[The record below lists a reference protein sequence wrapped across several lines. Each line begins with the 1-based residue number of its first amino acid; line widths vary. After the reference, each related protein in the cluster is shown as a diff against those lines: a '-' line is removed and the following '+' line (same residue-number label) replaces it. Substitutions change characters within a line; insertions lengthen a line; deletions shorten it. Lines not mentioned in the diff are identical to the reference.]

1 MTKTSRWEAQVL
13 SSQISRKTST
23 SVFTSRTR
31 LFAREPPSPSHERR
45 ALLAA
50 ASQLLRGSPEKK
62 RAGGS
67 SGRGGGSTPR
77 SHWPAAHPAPI
88 VTQRP
93 ALPLAKT
100 RGKGARRRGR
110 GRAGAPG
117 PLIESPG
124 CSTLRS
130 SVPMAL
136 DVGKSLSETSL
147 SQKAKC
153 YGRWDYTDIPTGCPE
168 LADSMHWLLE
178 AEEAKPSLALESL
191 ARSGHG
197 CLVAD
202 LTQRGS
208 SYCKE
213 APSAPTSGFPGVP
226 SAPVARAA
234 RGGDSHPHLS
244 HRFFSSEEQQ
254 QTKTMGCSEPASSA
268 PNAQSSAEES
278 SIADVSHDIS
288 TSQCSQR
295 PPSPFSS
302 TLESLPQPTPLSPSR
317 SRSRSSFSTLSL
329 EENSASEQQE
339 VKQSPG
345 LPAEGKAP
353 RARNPLGPLLG
364 ERVPVGRVRKMSS
377 YQADYWACAIP
388 DSLPPSP
395 DRQSPHWN
403 PHKEYED
410 LLDYAYPLRP
420 RYKLGKAPEPFFHD
434 SGIDLDSFSLSPE
447 GTLTST
453 SVYGQGWQA
462 QGSRENPHR
471 GFGASARRYS
481 TPVSGKPGCVRAI
494 SYCEPSAAAKSASSN
509 GTAGPSRGFPKDLR
523 TELAGLSS
531 FHRPDV
537 DGSSWCHLKGSP
549 SSNHKGQAKSTSRFL
564 PTTQVLPLR
573 KEWDG
578 DEEFLSLPPRLR
590 ELERLSQILSDL
602 SLTKRTS
609 RQGYQTPPPYSDSQ
623 SERSPFR
630 AAGSRDQRERT
641 EGFLGLCHP
650 YSSQKPSWES
660 TGSWSRVNRDP
671 LSGLHLP
678 AGTRSMLDGT
688 CPGELGVK
696 GRPKEK
702 GQQGESLAQ
711 CIKMFC
717 CQLEELICWL
727 YDVADLTDSWVPPTP
742 DAASVKAALCRY
754 LEFRKDVADHQSLTE
769 SVLQRGEALLEC
781 MASNS
786 PALKETLGLIAKQ
799 SEELESHA
807 ERLYKSVL
815 AAVDP
820 VQGQDREQGDSM
832 RQAAAQWVLPP
843 SDLGFVGCSQ
853 DG

>member
-1 MTKTSRWEAQVL
+1 MCCVFQRAQA
-13 SSQISRKTST
+13 T
-23 SVFTSRTR
+23 
-31 LFAREPPSPSHERR
+31 
-45 ALLAA
+45 AA
-50 ASQLLRGSPEKK
+50 P
-62 RAGGS
+62 
-67 SGRGGGSTPR
+67 
-77 SHWPAAHPAPI
+77 
-88 VTQRP
+88 
-93 ALPLAKT
+93 
-100 RGKGARRRGR
+100 
-110 GRAGAPG
+110 
-117 PLIESPG
+117 
-124 CSTLRS
+124 LRS

-136 DVGKSLSETSL
+136 DVGKSLSEASL

-153 YGRWDYTDIPTGCPE
+153 YGRWDCTDTRMDCPE
-168 LADSMHWLLE
+168 LADSVHWLLE
-178 AEEAKPSLALESL
+178 DTKPSLKGMESL
-191 ARSGHG
+191 ARAGRG
-197 CLVAD
+197 CLAAGI
-202 LTQRGS
+202 TQRGS
-208 SYCKE
+208 SYCRE
-213 APSAPTSGFPGVP
+213 VSAAPTSRLPRVP
-226 SAPVARAA
+226 SSPTSRAA

-244 HRFFSSEEQQ
+244 HRFFSSDEQQ
-254 QTKTMGCSEPASSA
+254 TNTLGCSEPRCSA

-278 SIADVSHDIS
+278 SIADVSHDTS

-302 TLESLPQPTPLSPSR
+302 TLDSLPQPTPLSP
-317 SRSRSSFSTLSL
+317 RSSFSTLSL

-339 VKQSPG
+339 VKQAPG
-345 LPAEGKAP
+345 SPAEGKAP
-353 RARNPLGPLLG
+353 RAREPLGALLADH
-364 ERVPVGRVRKMSS
+364 VPVGRARKMSP

-395 DRQSPHWN
+395 DRGSPHWD
-403 PHKEYED
+403 PHQEYED

-462 QGSRENPHR
+462 QGSREKTHR

-481 TPVSGKPGCVRAI
+481 TPVSGKPGCARAI
-494 SYCEPSAAAKSASSN
+494 SYGEPSAAAKASVAKGASSN
-509 GTAGPSRGFPKDLR
+509 GTAGPSRGFLKDFR
-523 TELAGLSS
+523 TELVGLSS
-531 FHRPDV
+531 FDHPNVGGR
-537 DGSSWCHLKGSP
+537 SWCHLKGSP
-549 SSNHKGQAKSTSRFL
+549 SSNSRAQAKSAGRFL
-564 PTTQVLPLR
+564 PTTRVLPLR

-578 DEEFLSLPPRLR
+578 DEEFLALPPRLR

-609 RQGYQTPPPYSDSQ
+609 RQGHQTPPPYSDSKP
-623 SERSPFR
+623 ERSPFR
-630 AAGSRDQRERT
+630 AAGSRHQREST

-650 YSSQKPSWES
+650 YSSQKPGWEG
-660 TGSWSRVNRDP
+660 TGSCSRADRDP
-671 LSGLHLP
+671 LSRLQLP
-678 AGTRSMLDGT
+678 AGIGGALDGT
-688 CPGELGVK
+688 CPSELGAK
-696 GRPKEK
+696 GSPKEK

-727 YDVADLTDSWVPPTP
+727 YDVAELTDSWVPPTP
-742 DAASVKAALCRY
+742 DAASVKAALRRY
-754 LEFRKDVADHQSLTE
+754 LEFRRDVADHRSLTE

-820 VQGQDREQGDSM
+820 GQGQDRERGDST

-843 SDLGFVGCSQ
+843 SGLGFVGCSQ

>member
-1 MTKTSRWEAQVL
+1 MGKSRGIAFRRDPVTPSGLAPVERAQ
-13 SSQISRKTST
+13 
-23 SVFTSRTR
+23 
-31 LFAREPPSPSHERR
+31 
-45 ALLAA
+45 AA
-50 ASQLLRGSPEKK
+50 A
-62 RAGGS
+62 A
-67 SGRGGGSTPR
+67 PR
-77 SHWPAAHPAPI
+77 
-88 VTQRP
+88 
-93 ALPLAKT
+93 
-100 RGKGARRRGR
+100 
-110 GRAGAPG
+110 
-117 PLIESPG
+117 
-124 CSTLRS
+124 RS

-136 DVGKSLSETSL
+136 DVGKSLSEASL

-153 YGRWDYTDIPTGCPE
+153 YGRWDYTDVRTDCPE

-178 AEEAKPSLALESL
+178 AEEAKPSLKGMESL
-191 ARSGHG
+191 ARSGRG
-197 CLVAD
+197 CLVAGI
-202 LTQRGS
+202 TQRGS
-208 SYCKE
+208 SYCRE
-213 APSAPTSGFPGVP
+213 ASSAPTSRFPRVP
-226 SAPVARAA
+226 SAPASRAA

-244 HRFFSSEEQQ
+244 HRFLSSEEQQ
-254 QTKTMGCSEPASSA
+254 TKMVGCLEPASSA

-295 PPSPFSS
+295 PPSPSSS

-345 LPAEGKAP
+345 SPAGLDVPPAATAAWDLRRRPGVTEGKAP
-353 RARNPLGPLLG
+353 RAREPLAPLLDDH
-364 ERVPVGRVRKMSS
+364 VTVGRVRKMSS

-403 PHKEYED
+403 PNKEYED

-453 SVYGQGWQA
+453 SIYGQGWQA
-462 QGSRENPHR
+462 QGSRENPHQ
-471 GFGASARRYS
+471 GFGASVRRYS
-481 TPVSGKPGCVRAI
+481 TPVSRKPGCVRAI
-494 SYCEPSAAAKSASSN
+494 SYCEPSATAKASVAESASSN

-523 TELAGLSS
+523 AEIAGLSS
-531 FHRPDV
+531 FDRPDV
-537 DGSSWCHLKGSP
+537 DGRSWCHLKGSP
-549 SSNHKGQAKSTSRFL
+549 LSNYKGQAKSTSRFL

-590 ELERLSQILSDL
+590 ELERLSQILSEL

-609 RQGYQTPPPYSDSQ
+609 RQDHQTPPPYGDSK

-630 AAGSRDQRERT
+630 AAGSRHQREST
-641 EGFLGLCHP
+641 EGFLGLCQP

-660 TGSWSRVNRDP
+660 TGSCSQVDRDP
-671 LSGLHLP
+671 PSRLHLP
-678 AGTRSMLDGT
+678 ADVRGTLDGT
-688 CPGELGVK
+688 CPSELGAK
-696 GRPKEK
+696 GHPKEK

-727 YDVADLTDSWVPPTP
+727 YDVAALTDSWIPPMP
-742 DAASVKAALCRY
+742 DAASVKAALRRY

-807 ERLYKSVL
+807 ERLYKSIL
-815 AAVDP
+815 AAVGP
-820 VQGQDREQGDSM
+820 VQGEDREQDDST